1 MSQPDQ
7 AAIDAFTAFQAARA
21 AFAAPGAGN
30 AEGNTLMDAYAVI
43 DRLDGTTPEG
53 AAAKLAV
60 GLYQAA
66 VACPLEESGIDFEAL
81 TGLLYQIIPP
91 AIRAAL

>member
-7 AAIDAFTAFQAARA
+7 AAIDAFTAFQAAHA
-21 AFAAPGAGN
+21 AFTTPGSED
-30 AEGNTLMDAYAVI
+30 AEGDALMGTVAQI

-53 AAAKLAV
+53 AAVKLAA

-66 VACPLEESGIDFEAL
+66 VACPLEESGTDFEAL
-81 TGLLYQIIPP
+81 TGLLYQIMP
-91 AIRAAL
+91 